1 MRLKRAKHW
10 RIIWYPV
17 LTKPTTR
24 DLGTDLDL
32 QESGGPSHQDPKNKR
47 DPASKITFSALQAT
61 VWPKY
66 KVGARAP
73 PLDPSMFSLTLH
85 VQFRPSLRIT
95 VPFLIIDLLAVLRGL
110 CHACRDHFV
119 NIRNHSSSL
128 KKKLNLSEEITCK

>member
-1 MRLKRAKHW
+1 MFKNILKSLLRLKRAKHW

-32 QESGGPSHQDPKNKR
+32 QASGGPSHQDPKKKR

-73 PLDPSMFSLTLH
+73 PLDPSVFSLTLH
-85 VQFRPSLRIT
+85 VLFRPSLRIT
-95 VPFLIIDLLAVLRGL
+95 VPFLIIDLLVQY
-110 CHACRDHFV
+110 
-119 NIRNHSSSL
+119 
-128 KKKLNLSEEITCK
+128 